1 MEQKEIA
8 AWRAAPY
15 DAIPERLL
23 RGARA
28 SGRKVAAIGGGTG
41 LSTLLLGLKEYT
53 ENITAIVTVTDDGG
67 SSGKLRREFGMLPP
81 GDIRNC
87 ILALA
92 NTNTMMT
99 QLLNYRFPSGS
110 LAGQSFGN
118 LFLAAMNGISGS
130 FDEAVHRMGD
140 VLANICG
147 SFEEAVADMNQI
159 LAVTGQVLPVCTQN
173 AALEAI
179 FADGSRVVGETAI
192 TSAKKDK
199 NLDIR
204 SIRLLPEDTQALP
217 QALQAIREAELI
229 VLGPGSL
236 YTSIIPN
243 LLVGGV
249 AEALRQSPALKLYVL
264 NVMTQDGET
273 EHYSAADHARAIL
286 KHNGCIDVCLYNTQ
300 EIPDKLAARYMPEG
314 SEPLRPVPEEFR
326 RLGIRLFGGDMLSR
340 NGQLARHAP
349 LRLAYNVM
357 LTAETFAHRE
367 GVLGEYDR
375 LLLRQR

>member
-1 MEQKEIA
+1 MEQNEVDF
-8 AWRAAPY
+8 WLEAPY
-15 DAIPERLL
+15 EEIPERLL
-23 RGARA
+23 RAARA
-28 SGRKVAAIGGGTG
+28 SGRRVAVIGGGTG

-92 NTNTMMT
+92 NTNTMMS
-99 QLLNYRFPSGS
+99 QLLNYRFPAGS
-110 LAGQSFGN
+110 LEGQSFGN
-118 LFLAAMNGISGS
+118 LFL
-130 FDEAVHRMGD
+130 
-140 VLANICG
+140 LALNNICG
-147 SFEEAVADMNQI
+147 SFEEAVSNMNRI

-173 AALEAI
+173 VSLQAT
-179 FADGSRVVGETAI
+179 FADGSRIIGETAI
-192 TSAKKDK
+192 TAAKKEK
-199 NLDIR
+199 NLDIA
-204 SIRLLPEDTQALP
+204 SVQLLPENTKALP
-217 QALQAIREAELI
+217 QALEAIQDAELI

-249 AEALRQSPALKLYVL
+249 AEALRASPAMKLYVL
-264 NVMTQDGET
+264 NVMTQEGET
-273 EHYSAADHARAIL
+273 EHYSASDHARAIL
-286 KHNGCIDVCLYNTQ
+286 AHNGCIDVCLYNTQ
-300 EIPDKLAARYMPEG
+300 EISERLAARYMPEG

-326 RLGIRLFGGDMLSR
+326 NLGIRLFGGDMLSR
-340 NGQLARHAP
+340 GGQLARHDP

-357 LTAETFAHRE
+357 LAAETYAHRE
-367 GVLGEYDR
+367 GILGGYDR